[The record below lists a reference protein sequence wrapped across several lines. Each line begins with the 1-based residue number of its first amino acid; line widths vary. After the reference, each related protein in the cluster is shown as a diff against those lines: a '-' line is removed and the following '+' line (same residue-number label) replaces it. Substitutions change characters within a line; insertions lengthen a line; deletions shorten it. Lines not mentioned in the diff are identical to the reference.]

1 MKRSVYIFFSFVLI
15 VSAQNL
21 IQNPGFEAWSGGL
34 PDNWEKDDSI
44 FVYQEDVIVHTG
56 NFSVRDSLITQAQA
70 TADLYQE
77 RFIVLENTQYDFS
90 FWVYD
95 NDQAGRVRHG
105 VYWYPSGSEWCP
117 DYSVDLTT
125 WQQLSFTTT
134 SPSGTDSALVLI
146 RAYDIEAQWDGDAI
160 FYLDDVYFAPPA
172 IQPPVINRIWHTPV
186 NPGPG
191 TTVDVYANV
200 VDDGNIVAD
209 TLFYGINNLITPVI
223 ISHTS
228 ISNDTF
234 LYHVPGQSADDTVFY
249 YLKFLDNDGLSVIS
263 DTHSFFTGVMS
274 IKINEI
280 FYDTQGSDSACFVE
294 LHGPGNTNLDNI
306 SLVGVNGYN
315 GSDYVTVDLTGYTIP
330 NDGFFVIAQDSG
342 VNNYDLVTNDAD
354 MQNGP
359 DNLELRL
366 NDIPID
372 GLGYGTLNGWFFT
385 GEWLPALDV
394 EYDHCLGRYPDGQ
407 DTDNNSVDFHDYTT
421 FTPGEPNPPV
431 SMCENRRSLVN
442 MPAITNPVRSGIL
455 FSSLIEEPEAYPI
468 TVYNS
473 LGQAITEVIIPR
485 TPCHFPCGVYFLKTN
500 YGPQYNCLKVVVV
513 K

>member
-1 MKRSVYIFFSFVLI
+1 MNKSAFLFFSLVI
-15 VSAQNL
+15 AVAAQNL
-21 IQNPGFEAWSGGL
+21 IQNPGFETWTGGL
-34 PDNWEKDDSI
+34 PDYWQKDDSI
-44 FVYQEDVIVHTG
+44 FVYQEDVIVHSG
-56 NFSVRDSLITQAQA
+56 NFSVRESLITQAQA
-70 TADLYQE
+70 TANLYQG
-77 RFIVLENTQYDFS
+77 RFTVSENTQYDFS

-117 DYSVDLTT
+117 DYSTDLTT

-134 SPSGTDSALVLI
+134 SPSGTDSALILI
-146 RAYDIEAQWDGDAI
+146 RAYDIAAQWDGDAI

-172 IQPPVINRIWHTPV
+172 TQPPVINRIWHDPI
-186 NPGPG
+186 NPAPG
-191 TTVDVYANV
+191 ATVDVYAKV

-209 TLFYGINNLITPVI
+209 TLFYGINDLSVLIS

-234 LYHVPGQSADDTVFY
+234 MYHIPGQTADDTVFY
-249 YLKFLDNDGLSVIS
+249 YLKFTDNDGLAAIS
-263 DTHSFFTGVMS
+263 DTHGFFVGAMG

-280 FYDTQGSDSACFVE
+280 LYDTPGADSACFVE
-294 LHGPGNTNLDNI
+294 LYGPGNSSLDNI
-306 SLVGVNGYN
+306 ILVGVNGYN
-315 GSDYVTVDLTGYTIP
+315 GDDYISIDLTGYTIP
-330 NDGFFVIAQDSG
+330 GDGFFVIAQDSG
-342 VNNYDLVTNDAD
+342 VNNYDLVTTNAD

-366 NDIPID
+366 NDIMID

-385 GEWLPALDV
+385 GEWLPAADV
-394 EYDHCLGRYPDGQ
+394 DFDHCLGRYPDGQ

-431 SMCENRRSLVN
+431 SVFENKSTSMDIPV
-442 MPAITNPVRSGIL
+442 ITNPVRSGVL
-455 FSSLIEEPEAYPI
+455 FISLIQGFDAYPV

-473 LGQAITEVIIPR
+473 LGQMITEITVPS
-485 TPCHFPCGVYFLKTN
+485 TALTLPCGVYFLKTSN
-500 YGPQYNCLKVVVV
+500 TPEYRCHKVVVV